1 MYPWKCRN
9 LRGLEMG
16 LEVVSWNGY
25 MACSAKGEEVA
36 LHAKGWWQG
45 AQSLLCYRRLW
56 VLKLAMSQAGETG
69 NFWGE
74 RRPWT
79 QRCHLQLRKFLCCK
93 LREYSRKLFSHCL
106 VWCGFFAPFFLLL
119 QLVSMVCHERQHT
132 VLDRFL
138 NCPHGY
144 SCVYLFSYLR
154 T

>member
-69 NFWGE
+69 NFLGE

-79 QRCHLQLRKFLCCK
+79 QRCHLQLRKFSVASSGNTRGNYFLIVWFGVVF
-93 LREYSRKLFSHCL
+93 LRF
-106 VWCGFFAPFFLLL
+106 FFLLP